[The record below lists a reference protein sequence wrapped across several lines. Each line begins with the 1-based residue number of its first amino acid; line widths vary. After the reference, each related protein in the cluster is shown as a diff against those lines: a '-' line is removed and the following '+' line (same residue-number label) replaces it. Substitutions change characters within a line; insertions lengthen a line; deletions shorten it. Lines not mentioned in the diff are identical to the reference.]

1 MTGKEIQSQNCC
13 LGVIRMPRGFT
24 DTEKQ
29 AIQEQLMQAA
39 RERFARYGLRK
50 TSVEELARAAGVSKG
65 AFYLFYGSKEELY
78 FDVMEQVESEIQDDL
93 LEAVRRSGEPSLE
106 SFKRFIADALGIL
119 KTHPFFSGVADED
132 YQYLL
137 RSIPP
142 ERLQRGISEDEAFA
156 ARLVAAWED
165 KGLHISQEPGMVSAV
180 LRALVFVSLHSADF
194 QSDVYPQMMD
204 LLVDGAAERL
214 VTGSARV
221 EELND
226 GHR

>member
-1 MTGKEIQSQNCC
+1 
-13 LGVIRMPRGFT
+13 
-24 DTEKQ
+24 
-29 AIQEQLMQAA
+29 
-39 RERFARYGLRK
+39 
-50 TSVEELARAAGVSKG
+50 
-65 AFYLFYGSKEELY
+65 
-78 FDVMEQVESEIQDDL
+78 MEQVESEIQDEL

-142 ERLQRGISEDEAFA
+142 ERLQRGISEDEEFA
-156 ARLVAAWED
+156 ARLVAEWEG
-165 KGLHISQEPGMVSAV
+165 KGLHIAQDPGMVSAV

-194 QSDVYPQMMD
+194 EREVYPRMMD

-214 VTGSARV
+214 VVGSATT
-221 EELND
+221 EEQND
-226 GHR
+226 DHR